1 MNKLSP
7 TKRAAILMALIEGNS
22 IASTC
27 RMTGAAKMTVLSLIK
42 EVGESCMRFHDA
54 MVRGLETKRVQCD
67 EVWSFCYAKEKNVP
81 ADLKGKGTG
90 SIWTWT
96 ALDADA
102 KLMISWVVSDRSQE
116 AANAIVA
123 DLKSRVT
130 GRIQITSDGLSQYVE
145 AVVKT
150 FRPGEADHAEVVK
163 VFASSKQQ
171 SKDVSPNSAAS
182 RYSPGRLLR
191 TEKRVAFGEPDAR
204 HASTSYMERWNL
216 TLRMQNRRFTRLT
229 NAFSKKLENHA
240 YMLAITMVYYN
251 FCRKHQSLKGNTPAM
266 QAGLTNYRWTASDM
280 LALDMWYARGEAA

>member
-7 TKRAAILMALIEGNS
+7 TKRAQVLMALIEGNS

-27 RMTGAAKMTVLSLIK
+27 RMTGAAKMTVLSLIR
-42 EVGESCMRFHDA
+42 EVGESCLRFHDA
-54 MVRGLETKRVQCD
+54 MVRGLSTKYVQAD

-81 ADLKGKGTG
+81 AELKGKGTG

-116 AANAIVA
+116 AANAIIE
-123 DLKSRVT
+123 DLKGRVT
-130 GRIQITSDGLSQYVE
+130 GRIQITSDGLSQYLE
-145 AVVKT
+145 AVVKA

-163 VFASSKQQ
+163 VFANSKPA
-171 SKDVSPNSAAS
+171 SGLSPNSAAS

-191 TEKRVAFGEPDAR
+191 VEKRATFGEPSAR

-216 TLRMQNRRFTRLT
+216 TLRMQNRRFSRLT
-229 NAFSKKLENHA
+229 NAFSKKLENHS

-266 QAGLTNYRWTASDM
+266 AAGLTGYRWTASDL
-280 LALDMWYARGEAA
+280 LALDMWTAAAA

>member
-1 MNKLSP
+1 
-7 TKRAAILMALIEGNS
+7 
-22 IASTC
+22 
-27 RMTGAAKMTVLSLIK
+27 MTGAAKMTVLSLIK
-42 EVGESCMRFHDA
+42 EVGESCMRFHHA

-116 AANAIVA
+116 AANALIA
-123 DLKSRVT
+123 DLKDRVT

-145 AVVKT
+145 AVVKA

-163 VFASSKQQ
+163 VYASSNPNR
-171 SKDVSPNSAAS
+171 DVSPNSAAS
-182 RYSPGRLLR
+182 RYSPGRLKGV
-191 TEKRVAFGEPDAR
+191 EKRIAFGDPDAK
-204 HASTSYMERWNL
+204 HASTSFMERWNL
-216 TLRMQNRRFTRLT
+216 TIRMQNRRFTRLT

-240 YMLAITMVYYN
+240 YMLAISMVYYN
-251 FCRKHQSLKGNTPAM
+251 FCRKHISLKGETPAM
-266 QAGLTNYRWTASDM
+266 RAGLTNYRCTSSGM
-280 LALDMWYARGEAA
+280 LVLDMWYAAA